1 VMKNELMENYTINYN
16 LIILNMMGKKLL
28 IVSAAIVLFLAGSV
42 LGHKEAVDDEE
53 LAEKVVNEAVN
64 QANQDEEF
72 LENLKVGPIGPEV
85 YTGPKDFA
93 YCNLSQ
99 KI

>member
-1 VMKNELMENYTINYN
+1 
-16 LIILNMMGKKLL
+16 MMGKKSL

-42 LGHKEAVDDEE
+42 LGHREAVDEEE
-53 LAEKVVNEAVN
+53 LAQKVVDQASN

-72 LENLKVGPIGPEV
+72 LENLKVGPLGPEV

>member
-1 VMKNELMENYTINYN
+1 
-16 LIILNMMGKKLL
+16 MMGKKSL
-28 IVSAAIVLFLAGSV
+28 IVSAAIVFFLAGSV
-42 LGHKEAVDDEE
+42 LGHREAVDEEE
-53 LAEKVVNEAVN
+53 LAQKVVNQASN

-72 LENLKVGPIGPEV
+72 LENLKVGPLGPEV
-85 YTGPKDFA
+85 YNGPKDFA